1 MELGFE
7 IWEVVD
13 FAVEDEG
20 ILFVGAA
27 EGLMTASIQIEDTQ
41 TRKAQ
46 VEVVMLPSALVVRAP
61 MMQHGGH
68 LLSEG
73 MVPAASPE
81 ASNPTHNLGRLS
93 DTEQR

>member
-1 MELGFE
+1 LELGFE
-7 IWEVVD
+7 GWEVVD

-20 ILFVGAA
+20 ILFVGAV
-27 EGLMTASIQIEDTQ
+27 EGLMTASVQVEDTQ

-46 VEVVMLPSALVVRAP
+46 VEVVMLPGALVVRAP

-73 MVPAASPE
+73 MVPASPE
-81 ASNPTHNLGRLS
+81 ACNPTHNSGRLN

>member
-1 MELGFE
+1 LELGFE
-7 IWEVVD
+7 VWEVVD

-46 VEVVMLPSALVVRAP
+46 VEVVMLPDALVVRAP

-73 MVPAASPE
+73 MVPASPE
-81 ASNPTHNLGRLS
+81 ASNPTHNSGGLS